1 MREPAVTAGRRR
13 HRVVSVRLALLAAL
27 AASPAGLAFADAQRP
42 IDPAVSRYERAL
54 RRVEGRAGV
63 DPAGA
68 AREAGRLRRQ
78 LTTESGGVNFTPD
91 RVRVDRRLGDLQAV
105 APAAGERPDRVA
117 ADELNRN
124 DPLPSSYAE
133 EPGELPSVQ
142 REMRLVGRLLDR
154 AADGLGASDA
164 TQASSD
170 LAAAESGLAGL
181 GGVAPEAELKPM
193 RARMDEL
200 RKRLAALP
208 AGSGDGGEPAETGR

>member
-1 MREPAVTAGRRR
+1 MRAPVITAGGLMAGRF
-13 HRVVSVRLALLAAL
+13 LLAA
-27 AASPAGLAFADAQRP
+27 AAVLPAGLALADAQRP

-124 DPLPSSYAE
+124 DPLPSSYAQE
-133 EPGELPSVQ
+133 EGELPSVR
-142 REMRLVGRLLDR
+142 REMGLVGRLLDR
-154 AADGLGASDA
+154 AAVGLGASDA
-164 TQASSD
+164 TQVHSD

-181 GGVAPEAELKPM
+181 GGAAPEAELKPL
-193 RARMDEL
+193 RARMAEL

-208 AGSGDGGEPAETGR
+208 SG

>member
-1 MREPAVTAGRRR
+1 MRDPVFTARSRCRFAAGR
-13 HRVVSVRLALLAAL
+13 VAILAAL

-54 RRVEGRAGV
+54 RRVEGRAGI

-78 LTTESGGVNFTPD
+78 LTTESGGVSFTPD
-91 RVRVDRRLGDLQAV
+91 RARVDRRLGDLQAV
-105 APAAGERPDRVA
+105 APAAGEQPDRVA

-154 AADGLGASDA
+154 AADGLGAGDA

-181 GGVAPEAELKPM
+181 GGVAPKAELKPM
-193 RARMDEL
+193 RARMDEM

-208 AGSGDGGEPAETGR
+208 AGSGDGGSPADTGR